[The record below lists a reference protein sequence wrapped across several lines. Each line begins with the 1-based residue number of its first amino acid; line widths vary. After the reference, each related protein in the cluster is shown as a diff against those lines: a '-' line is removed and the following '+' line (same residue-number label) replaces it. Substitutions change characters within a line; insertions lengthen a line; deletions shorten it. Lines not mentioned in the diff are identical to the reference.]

1 VKDASGPEGVETVE
15 GTGLG
20 GEGVVRG
27 GASNGARNN
36 HWVFLHETLYT
47 CVSWDMN
54 DLMRRAR
61 CSSDLLLCDIGQSS
75 SLHTSRAHP

>member
-1 VKDASGPEGVETVE
+1 VKDASGPEGVEMVE

-20 GEGVVRG
+20 GEGVIRG
-27 GASNGARNN
+27 GALGARNS
-36 HWVFLHETLYT
+36 HWVFLHQTLYT
-47 CVSWDMN
+47 HVCWDMN

-75 SLHTSRAHP
+75 SLHRSRAHP